1 MKRILLVALFIAATN
16 FLFAQKSAVKGR
28 VYDSVINKGLA
39 YATVSLVKEKDSTL
53 VSFSRADSS
62 GSFKLNA
69 VEKGRYLVSTSY
81 VGYVPV
87 WRSIEVTGTNNV
99 KDIGN
104 VYMQDVASAGEVAVN
119 AKRPPVTINNDTLE
133 FNTENFK
140 TLPNAV
146 VEDMLKKMPG
156 VTVDNDGTV
165 KVNGQTVKR
174 VLVNGKEFF
183 TGDVKMATKNLP
195 ANAVAKVQ
203 VFDKPSDQSA
213 FTGVDDGN
221 KEKTINLQ
229 LKKDKA
235 NALFGR
241 VTAGTGT
248 NERYDAQANINK
260 FKGNEQL
267 SFLGMSNN
275 TNRQGF
281 SLMDV
286 LNFTGELSRG
296 MRNGG
301 GIVIRTDNSDN
312 DNNNG
317 LPITGLGQNQ
327 QGVATTTAGGL
338 NYNNTWFKNKT
349 DWNSNYMGSN
359 IHLVADKESNTQN
372 ILPGNSFN
380 RVESSNSTNDN
391 TQHRLNFILDQK
403 IDSSL
408 SLKITPSLTWQK
420 SSKKSHSLYSSETAD
435 NIKLNDGFSYTSS
448 AADAFNMSTN
458 ALLRK
463 KFHKKGRTL
472 SLNLN
477 MLYNHSERTGTLLSD
492 NKFYNPAGN
501 ITDSA
506 LNQTNQ
512 RDAITRNFGGN
523 LTYTE
528 PVGKK
533 SLLEFSTFFNS
544 NIGNSN
550 KQTFDYNNFSGKHDQ
565 LNEALSNDFKSNYT
579 YSGGGINFRTNQ
591 KKINITVGTSLQ
603 SAELKSINN
612 TNQQQISQSF
622 VDVLPDAILQYNI
635 SRMKNLRL
643 EYSTSTTQPSL
654 TQLQPVADVSDPL
667 NITVGNP
674 DLKRQY
680 NHNIQLNLLA
690 ADPVERKNL
699 FGFINFTSSSNAIVE
714 SDTVKQNGSRIS
726 TYTNA
731 NGTYNIFGNLEYGFP
746 LKKLKS
752 RIEVGSSV
760 NYGKNA
766 DFVNGERNNISNI
779 SIGPNVSY
787 NFSIDNK
794 IDLQLSGRL
803 SVKNS
808 KYSLQKEANNN
819 YLQQNYGIDL
829 TNYFRWGITLNNQ
842 FNYILNTGRADG
854 FNTRVP
860 LWNASLSKGF
870 MKNKRGEFKLSAYD
884 LLNKNKGIRR
894 SSNQGYI
901 VDEKYNVLQRYF
913 LLSFTYS
920 LNKSGLNSGPKAVIR
935 TFNN

>member
-1 MKRILLVALFIAATN
+1 M
-16 FLFAQKSAVKGR
+16 
-28 VYDSVINKGLA
+28 
-39 YATVSLVKEKDSTL
+39 
-53 VSFSRADSS
+53 
-62 GSFKLNA
+62 
-69 VEKGRYLVSTSY
+69 EKGRYLVSTSY

-87 WRSIEVTGTNNV
+87 WKSIEVTGTNNV
-99 KDIGN
+99 EDIGN
-104 VYMQDVASAGEVAVN
+104 VFMQDVASAGEVAVN

-195 ANAVAKVQ
+195 ADAVNKVQ

-359 IHLVADKESNTQN
+359 IHLVTDKESNTQN

-435 NIKLNDGFSYTSS
+435 NIKLNDGFSNTSS
-448 AADAFNMSTN
+448 AADA
-458 ALLRK
+458 
-463 KFHKKGRTL
+463 
-472 SLNLN
+472 
-477 MLYNHSERTGTLLSD
+477 D

-544 NIGNSN
+544 NIGNSK

-565 LNEALSNDFKSNYT
+565 LNAALSNDFRSNYT
-579 YSGGGINFRTNQ
+579 YSGGAINFRTNQ
-591 KKINITVGTSLQ
+591 KKMNITAGASLQ
-603 SAELKSINN
+603 SAELTSINN
-612 TNQQQISQSF
+612 TNQQQIRQSF
-622 VDVLPDAILQYNI
+622 TDVLPNAILQYNI
-635 SRMKNLRL
+635 SRMKNFRF
-643 EYSTSTTQPSL
+643 EYNTSTTQPSL
-654 TQLQPVADVSDPL
+654 TQLQPVADISDPL
-667 NITVGNP
+667 NIIVGNP

-680 NHNIQLNLLA
+680 NHNMQLNLFA
-690 ADPVERKNL
+690 ADPIERRNL
-699 FGFINFTSSSNAIVE
+699 FAFINFTSSSNAIVE
-714 SDTVKQNGSRIS
+714 SDTIKLNGSRIS

-779 SIGPNVSY
+779 SMGPNVSY

-803 SVKNS
+803 SVNNS

-829 TNYFRWGITLNNQ
+829 TNYFHGGIILNNQ
-842 FNYILNTGRADG
+842 FNYILNTGRANG
-854 FNTRVP
+854 FNTKVP